1 MGHFVCRVSFTRVH
15 QVASCYGRKCPRQ
28 HPSALLSTL
37 KVPVIDRDF
46 LKQIT
51 HDSAQVLCEVNQV
64 LFCVKIDPSYTNI
77 SRINES
83 ISGLLQHIPPSGA
96 AYIRPATVHFTRTTP
111 SKSTHTLWP
120 SHACVY
126 AKKVNNS
133 QIQNV
138 RLSHLLHHH
147 QPTTNITTV
156 AGLLEAFGDTQP
168 LPATLTTLDEIIT
181 DFIIETCHSAAIC
194 ASYSRRQKIK
204 VDDFKWVLRRDAKKL
219 GRVTEIFFAEKIL
232 KDNRKAFDIGTGE
245 GLVQGKKGAVKE
257 LGVEEEGEEGGRKK
271 KKRKTEA

>member
-1 MGHFVCRVSFTRVH
+1 M
-15 QVASCYGRKCPRQ
+15 AEPRMRLRQ
-28 HPSALLSTL
+28 KGQQFSNP
-37 KVPVIDRDF
+37 
-46 LKQIT
+46 
-51 HDSAQVLCEVNQV
+51 E
-64 LFCVKIDPSYTNI
+64 
-77 SRINES
+77 
-83 ISGLLQHIPPSGA
+83 
-96 AYIRPATVHFTRTTP
+96 RTTSP
-111 SKSTHTLWP
+111 SSLSIFSSIVLTTTL
-120 SHACVY
+120 
-126 AKKVNNS
+126 
-133 QIQNV
+133 
-138 RLSHLLHHH
+138 
-147 QPTTNITTV
+147 TV

-257 LGVEEEGEEGGRKK
+257 LGVEEEGEEGGRKR

>member
-1 MGHFVCRVSFTRVH
+1 MC
-15 QVASCYGRKCPRQ
+15 
-28 HPSALLSTL
+28 
-37 KVPVIDRDF
+37 
-46 LKQIT
+46 
-51 HDSAQVLCEVNQV
+51 
-64 LFCVKIDPSYTNI
+64 
-77 SRINES
+77 
-83 ISGLLQHIPPSGA
+83 
-96 AYIRPATVHFTRTTP
+96 
-111 SKSTHTLWP
+111 
-120 SHACVY
+120 
-126 AKKVNNS
+126 
-133 QIQNV
+133 
-138 RLSHLLHHH
+138 LSHPYHR
-147 QPTTNITTV
+147 QFTTNSLTTV

>member
-1 MGHFVCRVSFTRVH
+1 MSAHSVWTTERSTALQIVHSSTTITTHITQTQWPNRVC
-15 QVASCYGRKCPRQ
+15 AS
-28 HPSALLSTL
+28 
-37 KVPVIDRDF
+37 
-46 LKQIT
+46 
-51 HDSAQVLCEVNQV
+51 
-64 LFCVKIDPSYTNI
+64 
-77 SRINES
+77 
-83 ISGLLQHIPPSGA
+83 
-96 AYIRPATVHFTRTTP
+96 
-111 SKSTHTLWP
+111 
-120 SHACVY
+120 
-126 AKKVNNS
+126 AKRANS
-133 QIQNV
+133 SPTQNV
-138 RLSHLLHHH
+138 RPPSSLLL
-147 QPTTNITTV
+147 PSSIVLTTTLKV

-257 LGVEEEGEEGGRKK
+257 LGVEEEGEEGGRKR

>member
-1 MGHFVCRVSFTRVH
+1 MRLRQKGQQFSNPEREYRLDRHYIVS
-15 QVASCYGRKCPRQ
+15 
-28 HPSALLSTL
+28 LL
-37 KVPVIDRDF
+37 
-46 LKQIT
+46 
-51 HDSAQVLCEVNQV
+51 N
-64 LFCVKIDPSYTNI
+64 
-77 SRINES
+77 
-83 ISGLLQHIPPSGA
+83 
-96 AYIRPATVHFTRTTP
+96 
-111 SKSTHTLWP
+111 
-120 SHACVY
+120 
-126 AKKVNNS
+126 
-133 QIQNV
+133 
-138 RLSHLLHHH
+138 LS
-147 QPTTNITTV
+147 V

-245 GLVQGKKGAVKE
+245 GLVAGKKGAVKE

>member
-1 MGHFVCRVSFTRVH
+1 M
-15 QVASCYGRKCPRQ
+15 
-28 HPSALLSTL
+28 
-37 KVPVIDRDF
+37 
-46 LKQIT
+46 
-51 HDSAQVLCEVNQV
+51 
-64 LFCVKIDPSYTNI
+64 
-77 SRINES
+77 
-83 ISGLLQHIPPSGA
+83 
-96 AYIRPATVHFTRTTP
+96 
-111 SKSTHTLWP
+111 
-120 SHACVY
+120 
-126 AKKVNNS
+126 
-133 QIQNV
+133 
-138 RLSHLLHHH
+138 LHC
-147 QPTTNITTV
+147 ITTRPLFYNYHNPHHSNTMAEPRMRLRQKGQQFSNPEL

-257 LGVEEEGEEGGRKK
+257 LGVEEEGEEGGRKR